1 MAGWLKGVLGRITG
15 SHEAVDWDEVE
26 AALWQ
31 SDLGAPTATAILEK
45 LRSKGLALHSEN
57 VLATAREEAAQF
69 LPEKGQDLNPFSHG
83 AEGPDGAGGP
93 VVILM
98 VGVNGTGKTTSSAKL
113 AALLKGRGHSV
124 LLCAADTFRAAAVEQ
139 LQAWGDKLD
148 VEVVSSGYGADPAAL
163 CHDALSKAK
172 RLKSDFLICDTAGRL
187 HTKSNL
193 MQELSKVKRSLAK
206 LDPLAP
212 HEVFLVAD
220 TTTGSNAVVQAK
232 EFHTAAGLTGLILTK
247 LDGSGKG
254 GVAVAIA
261 RETGIPPRFIGTGE
275 GSEDL
280 ALFDRVAFLERML

>member
-1 MAGWLKGVLGRITG
+1 MAGWLQGVLGRITG
-15 SHEAVDWDEVE
+15 AHQAVDWEEIE

-31 SDLGAPTATAILEK
+31 SDLGAPTATAILES
-45 LRSKGLALHSEN
+45 LREKGLSLHADN
-57 VLATAREEAAQF
+57 VLDAAREEAAKF
-69 LPEKGQDLNPFSHG
+69 LPEKGSDLIPSQ
-83 AEGPDGAGGP
+83 EGP

-113 AALLKGRGHSV
+113 AALIKSRGQSV

-139 LQAWGDKLD
+139 LKAWGERLG
-148 VEVVSSGYGADPAAL
+148 VEVVSSEYGADPAAL

-172 RLKSDFLICDTAGRL
+172 RLNVDFLICDTAGRL

-193 MQELSKVKRSLAK
+193 MQELSKVKRSLGK
-206 LDPLAP
+206 IDPTAP

-220 TTTGSNAVVQAK
+220 TTTGSNAVVQAR
-232 EFHTAAGLTGLILTK
+232 EFHAATPLTGLILTK

-261 RETGIPPRFIGTGE
+261 RETGVPPRFLGTGE
-275 GSEDL
+275 QAGDL
-280 ALFDRVAFLERML
+280 VLFDRAAFLERML

>member
-15 SHEAVDWDEVE
+15 AHDAVDWEEVE

-31 SDLGAPTATAILEK
+31 SDLGAPTATSILDA

-57 VLATAREEAAQF
+57 VLAAAREEASKF
-69 LPEKGQDLNPFSHG
+69 LPEKGLDLTPS
-83 AEGPDGAGGP
+83 AEGP

-113 AALLKGRGHSV
+113 AAHLESQDHSV

-139 LQAWGDKLD
+139 LKSWGERLG
-148 VEVVSSGYGADPAAL
+148 VEVVSSEYGADPAAL
-163 CHDALSKAK
+163 CHDALAKAK

-193 MQELSKVKRSLAK
+193 MQELAKVKRSLGK
-206 LDPLAP
+206 IDPTAP

-232 EFHTAAGLTGLILTK
+232 EFHATTPLTGLILTK

-261 RETGIPPRFIGTGE
+261 RETGVLPRFIGTGE
-275 GSEDL
+275 QAGDL
-280 ALFDRVAFLERML
+280 ALFDRASFLERML

>member
-1 MAGWLKGVLGRITG
+1 MAGWLQGVLGRITG
-15 SHEAVDWDEVE
+15 AHQAVDWEEIE

-31 SDLGAPTATAILEK
+31 SDLGAPTATAILES
-45 LRSKGLALHSEN
+45 LREKGLSLHADN
-57 VLATAREEAAQF
+57 VLDAAREEAAKF
-69 LPEKGQDLNPFSHG
+69 LPEKGCDLIPSQ
-83 AEGPDGAGGP
+83 EGP

-113 AALLKGRGHSV
+113 AALIKSRGQSV

-139 LQAWGDKLD
+139 LKAWGERLG
-148 VEVVSSGYGADPAAL
+148 VEVVSSEYGADPAAL

-172 RLKSDFLICDTAGRL
+172 RLNVDFLICDTAGRL

-193 MQELSKVKRSLAK
+193 MQELSKVKRSLGK
-206 LDPLAP
+206 IDPTAP

-220 TTTGSNAVVQAK
+220 TTTGSNAVVQAR
-232 EFHTAAGLTGLILTK
+232 EFHAATPLTGLILTK

-261 RETGIPPRFIGTGE
+261 RETGVPPRFLGTGE
-275 GSEDL
+275 QAGDL
-280 ALFDRVAFLERML
+280 VLFDRAAFLERML

>member
-1 MAGWLKGVLGRITG
+1 MAGWLQGVLGRITG
-15 SHEAVDWDEVE
+15 AHQAVDWEEIE

-31 SDLGAPTATAILEK
+31 SDLGAPTATAILES
-45 LRSKGLALHSEN
+45 LREKGLSLHADN
-57 VLATAREEAAQF
+57 VLDAAREEAAKF
-69 LPEKGQDLNPFSHG
+69 LPEKGSDLIPSQ
-83 AEGPDGAGGP
+83 EGP

-113 AALLKGRGHSV
+113 AALIKSRGESV

-139 LQAWGDKLD
+139 LKAWGERLG
-148 VEVVSSGYGADPAAL
+148 VEVVSSEYGADPAAL

-172 RLKSDFLICDTAGRL
+172 RLNVDFLICDTAGRL

-193 MQELSKVKRSLAK
+193 MQELSKVKRSLGK
-206 LDPLAP
+206 LDPTAP

-220 TTTGSNAVVQAK
+220 TTTGSNAVVQAR
-232 EFHTAAGLTGLILTK
+232 EFHAATQLTGLILTK

-261 RETGIPPRFIGTGE
+261 RETGVPPRFLGTGE
-275 GSEDL
+275 QAGDL
-280 ALFDRVAFLERML
+280 VLFDRAAFLERML

>member
-1 MAGWLKGVLGRITG
+1 MAGWLQGVLGRITG
-15 SHEAVDWDEVE
+15 AHEAVDWDEVE

-31 SDLGAPTATAILEK
+31 SDLGAPTATAILET
-45 LRSKGLALHSEN
+45 LRSQGLALHSEN
-57 VLATAREEAAQF
+57 VLQAARAEAAKY
-69 LPEKGQDLNPFSHG
+69 LPEKGTDLTPSS
-83 AEGPDGAGGP
+83 DGP

-113 AALLKGRGHSV
+113 AALLKARGHSL

-139 LQAWGDKLD
+139 LKSWGEKLG
-148 VEVVSSGYGADPAAL
+148 VEVVSSEYGADPAAL
-163 CHDALSKAK
+163 CHDAFAKAK
-172 RLKSDFLICDTAGRL
+172 RLKVDFLICDTAGRL

-193 MQELSKVKRSLAK
+193 MQELAKVKRSLGK
-206 LDPLAP
+206 IDPSAP

-232 EFHTAAGLTGLILTK
+232 EFHAATPLTGLILTK

-261 RETGIPPRFIGTGE
+261 RETGIPPRFVGTGE
-275 GSEDL
+275 GAEDFS
-280 ALFDRVAFLERML
+280 LFDRSSFLERML

>member
-1 MAGWLKGVLGRITG
+1 MAGWLQGVLGRITG
-15 SHEAVDWDEVE
+15 AHQAVDWEEIE

-31 SDLGAPTATAILEK
+31 SDLGAPTATAILES
-45 LRSKGLALHSEN
+45 LREKGLSLHADN
-57 VLATAREEAAQF
+57 VLDAAREEAAKF
-69 LPEKGQDLNPFSHG
+69 LPEKGSDLIPSQ
-83 AEGPDGAGGP
+83 EGP

-113 AALLKGRGHSV
+113 AALIKSRGQSV

-139 LQAWGDKLD
+139 LKAWGERLG
-148 VEVVSSGYGADPAAL
+148 VEVVSSEYGADPPAL

-172 RLKSDFLICDTAGRL
+172 RLNVDFLICDTAGRL

-193 MQELSKVKRSLAK
+193 MQELSKVKRSLGK
-206 LDPLAP
+206 IDPTAP

-220 TTTGSNAVVQAK
+220 TTTGSNAVVQAR
-232 EFHTAAGLTGLILTK
+232 EFHAATPLTGLILTK

-261 RETGIPPRFIGTGE
+261 RETGVPPRFLGTGE
-275 GSEDL
+275 QARDL
-280 ALFDRVAFLERML
+280 VLFDRAAFLERML

>member
-1 MAGWLKGVLGRITG
+1 MAGWLQGVLGRITG
-15 SHEAVDWDEVE
+15 AHEAVDWEETE

-31 SDLGAPTATAILEK
+31 SDLGAPTATAILAS
-45 LRSKGLALHSEN
+45 LRAKGLALHSEN
-57 VLATAREEAAQF
+57 ILAAAREEAARH
-69 LPEKGQDLNPFSHG
+69 LPEKGKDLEPST
-83 AEGPDGAGGP
+83 EGP

-113 AALLKGRGHSV
+113 AHALQSRGHSV

-139 LQAWGDKLD
+139 LKSWGDRLGI
-148 VEVVSSGYGADPAAL
+148 EVVSSGYGADPAAL
-163 CHDALSKAK
+163 CHDALSKAT

-206 LDPLAP
+206 IDPSAP
-212 HEVFLVAD
+212 QEVFLVVD

-232 EFHTAAGLTGLILTK
+232 EFHAATPLTGLVLTK

-261 RETGIPPRFIGTGE
+261 REIGIPPRFVGTGE
-275 GSEDL
+275 GIGDL
-280 ALFDRVAFLERML
+280 ALFDRTTFLERML

>member
-1 MAGWLKGVLGRITG
+1 MAGWLQGVLGRITG
-15 SHEAVDWDEVE
+15 AHQAVDWEEVE

-31 SDLGAPTATAILEK
+31 SDLGAPTATAILES
-45 LRSKGLALHSEN
+45 LREKGLSLHSKN
-57 VLATAREEAAQF
+57 VLAEARAEAAKY
-69 LPEKGQDLNPFSHG
+69 LPEKGVDLTPS
-83 AEGPDGAGGP
+83 PDGP

-113 AALLKGRGHSV
+113 AALLKSRGQSV

-139 LQAWGDKLD
+139 LKSWGDRLG
-148 VEVVSSGYGADPAAL
+148 VEVVSSEYGADPAAL
-163 CHDALSKAK
+163 CHDALAKAK

-193 MQELSKVKRSLAK
+193 MQELAKVKRSLGK
-206 LDPLAP
+206 LDPTAP

-232 EFHTAAGLTGLILTK
+232 EFHAATPLTGLILTK

-261 RETGIPPRFIGTGE
+261 RETGVPPRFVGTGE
-275 GSEDL
+275 GAGDL
-280 ALFDRVAFLERML
+280 ALFDRASFLERML

>member
-1 MAGWLKGVLGRITG
+1 MAGWLKGILGRITG
-15 SHEAVDWDEVE
+15 AHEAVDWEEVE

-31 SDLGAPTATAILEK
+31 SDLGAPTATAIMES

-57 VLATAREEAAQF
+57 VLQAAREEAAKF
-69 LPEKGQDLNPFSHG
+69 LPENGKDLTPMTSG
-83 AEGPDGAGGP
+83 TEGP

-113 AALLKGRGHSV
+113 AALLKSRGHSV

-139 LQAWGDKLD
+139 LKSWGERLD
-148 VEVVSSGYGADPAAL
+148 VEVVSSEYGADPAAL
-163 CHDALSKAK
+163 CHDALAKAK

-193 MQELSKVKRSLAK
+193 MQELAKVKRSLGK
-206 LDPLAP
+206 IDPSAP

-220 TTTGSNAVVQAK
+220 TTTGSNAVIQAK
-232 EFHTAAGLTGLILTK
+232 EFHAATPLTGLILTK

-261 RETGIPPRFIGTGE
+261 RETGIAPRFLGTGE
-275 GSEDL
+275 QAGDL
-280 ALFDRVAFLERML
+280 ALFDRASFLERML

>member
-57 VLATAREEAAQF
+57 VLETAREEAAKF
-69 LPEKGQDLNPFSHG
+69 LPEKGQDLVPM
-83 AEGPDGAGGP
+83 PDGVEGP

-139 LQAWGDKLD
+139 LKAWGDKLD

-206 LDPLAP
+206 LNLSAP

-232 EFHTAAGLTGLILTK
+232 EFHAAAGLTGLILTK

-261 RETGIPPRFIGTGE
+261 RETGITPRFIGTGE
-275 GSEDL
+275 AAEDI
-280 ALFDRVAFLERML
+280 ALFDRASFLERML

>member
-1 MAGWLKGVLGRITG
+1 MAGWLQGVLGRITG
-15 SHEAVDWDEVE
+15 AHLAVDWEEIE

-31 SDLGAPTATAILEK
+31 SDLGAPSATAILES
-45 LRSKGLALHSEN
+45 LREKGLSLHADN
-57 VLATAREEAAQF
+57 VLDAAREEAAKF
-69 LPEKGQDLNPFSHG
+69 LPEKGSDLIPSQ
-83 AEGPDGAGGP
+83 EGP

-113 AALLKGRGHSV
+113 AALIKSRGQSV

-139 LQAWGDKLD
+139 LKAWGERLG
-148 VEVVSSGYGADPAAL
+148 VEVVSSEYGADPAAL

-172 RLKSDFLICDTAGRL
+172 RLNVDFLICDTAGRL

-193 MQELSKVKRSLAK
+193 MQELSKVKRSLGK
-206 LDPLAP
+206 IDPTAP

-220 TTTGSNAVVQAK
+220 TTTGSNAVVQAR
-232 EFHTAAGLTGLILTK
+232 EFHAATPLTGLILTK

-261 RETGIPPRFIGTGE
+261 RETGVPPRFLGTGE
-275 GSEDL
+275 QAGDL
-280 ALFDRVAFLERML
+280 VLFDRAAFLERML

>member
-15 SHEAVDWDEVE
+15 THQAVDWEEVE

-31 SDLGAPTATAILEK
+31 SDLGAPTATAILES
-45 LRSKGLALHSEN
+45 LRTKGLALHADN
-57 VLATAREEAAQF
+57 VLAAAREEASKF
-69 LPEKGQDLNPFSHG
+69 LPEKGRDLAPT
-83 AEGPDGAGGP
+83 PDGP

-113 AALLKGRGHSV
+113 AALLQSRGHSV

-139 LQAWGDKLD
+139 LQSWGARLGL
-148 VEVVSSGYGADPAAL
+148 EVVSSTYGSDPAAL

-193 MQELSKVKRSLAK
+193 MQELSKVKRSIAK
-206 LDPLAP
+206 LDPAAP
-212 HEVFLVAD
+212 QEIFLVAD
-220 TTTGSNAVVQAK
+220 STTGSNAVIQAK
-232 EFHTAAGLTGLILTK
+232 EFHAATGLTGLILTK

-261 RETGIPPRFIGTGE
+261 RETGVHPLFVGTGE
-275 GSEDL
+275 QPGD
-280 ALFDRVAFLERML
+280 FDRFDRASFLERML